1 MRFAALLPALVLAI
15 PAAMAVEQPSY
26 TVLRQYPAF
35 EIRRYE
41 PQVVAEVTV
50 EGNAEDAGNAGFRIL
65 AGYIFGKNKGGR
77 TAPMTA
83 PVTQTP
89 QKIAMTAPVAMAPAA
104 PGAHTVRFVMPRG
117 WRLDTLPEPEDRR
130 IELREEPARTW
141 AVIRYSG
148 LWSEK
153 RYREH
158 LGKLKEAM
166 AAESVAGYGE
176 PVWARYDPPWTPWFM
191 RRNEV
196 WIETDPAPR

>member
-1 MRFAALLPALVLAI
+1 MRICALLLTLALAA
-15 PAAMAVEQPSY
+15 PAAMAVEQPAY

-41 PQVVAEVTV
+41 PQVVAEVNV
-50 EGNAEDAGNAGFRIL
+50 PGDAEEAGNAGFRIL
-65 AGYIFGKNKGGR
+65 AGYIFGRNKGAR
-77 TAPMTA
+77 KIEMTA

-89 QKIAMTAPVAMAPAA
+89 QKIAMTAPVAMAESA
-104 PGAHTVRFVMPRG
+104 PGEHVVRFTMPRE
-117 WRLDTLPEPEDRR
+117 WRRDSLPEPEDRR
-130 IELREEPARTW
+130 ISLREEPGRTW

-148 LWSEK
+148 LWSQK

-158 LGKLKEAM
+158 LAKLREAM
-166 AAESVAGYGE
+166 AAEAVTGRGE

-196 WIETDPAPR
+196 WIETDPAAR